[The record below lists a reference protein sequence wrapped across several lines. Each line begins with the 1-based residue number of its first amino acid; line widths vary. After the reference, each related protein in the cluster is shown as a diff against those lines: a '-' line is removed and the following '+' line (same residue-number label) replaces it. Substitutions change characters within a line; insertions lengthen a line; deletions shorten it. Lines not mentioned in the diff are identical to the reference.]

1 MTTDSEQLYS
11 KLSIKLSNDI
21 SKETRQKEGI
31 YFSSK
36 NTITQSLQ
44 IIQPFL
50 KDNMHILEPSCGTC
64 EFIHHIDNNSKISNC
79 NIDCVEFNKSIY
91 DEIKG
96 SIFKNH
102 AVNIIHANFLTY
114 DTSIKYDLIIGNPPY
129 FVIPKTS
136 VDKKYHSYFT
146 GRPNIFN
153 IFIAKSLDMLD
164 ENGNFLLKTGADAQ
178 IVQGLMA
185 ITAIAVNGLS
195 SFEVSKL
202 SPSYVEE
209 MGLKSSLTPSRA
221 NGFLNMFR
229 RVISEAEILAE
240 A

>member
-1 MTTDSEQLYS
+1 MEEWNEENQVL
-11 KLSIKLSNDI
+11 
-21 SKETRQKEGI
+21 GC
-31 YFSSK
+31 
-36 NTITQSLQ
+36 QSRA
-44 IIQPFL
+44 
-50 KDNMHILEPSCGTC
+50 H
-64 EFIHHIDNNSKISNC
+64 
-79 NIDCVEFNKSIY
+79 VEC
-91 DEIKG
+91 
-96 SIFKNH
+96 
-102 AVNIIHANFLTY
+102 
-114 DTSIKYDLIIGNPPY
+114 
-129 FVIPKTS
+129 
-136 VDKKYHSYFT
+136 
-146 GRPNIFN
+146 
-153 IFIAKSLDMLD
+153 MLD